1 MFYKHWKRISLAL
14 TGFFWASCDN
24 SSTTVAPPL
33 YGVPPQYSSSS
44 ETQGSSSSS
53 NDNISSSSEPMPM
66 PVYGVQQ
73 MSCEVTSENDSTIT
87 CENGYTCI
95 AKTDTIHISAP
106 KCETFNGTTIC
117 PDYGINADI
126 LVKKYECDDGFTYDD
141 KEFKKIYKDSSSSEA
156 TSSSVNESSSSGT
169 STESSSSSVVSCMP
183 DGFFYKNRSERYTE
197 SQAKSHA
204 TTQAQRDASYK
215 VWEIIRDR
223 FKSKDVPKCLEDIQ
237 ESLEESFVALYGAPG
252 TQIPS
257 RYKCSDGTT
266 FETKEYLEQQAF
278 DEEQAKKKPQY
289 DEKYNEFYKEESDKL
304 DKKINDC
311 LDSEDQGSE
320 GSNT

>member
-156 TSSSVNESSSSGT
+156 TSSSVNESSSSEPAPNQVLVPLCLVCQMDSFT
-169 STESSSSSVVSCMP
+169 KTEANAIQKVKRNLMQQHRPKETPPTKSGKSS
-183 DGFFYKNRSERYTE
+183 
-197 SQAKSHA
+197 A
-204 TTQAQRDASYK
+204 TALSLKMFPNASKTY
-215 VWEIIRDR
+215 RN
-223 FKSKDVPKCLEDIQ
+223 L
-237 ESLEESFVALYGAPG
+237 
-252 TQIPS
+252 
-257 RYKCSDGTT
+257 
-266 FETKEYLEQQAF
+266 
-278 DEEQAKKKPQY
+278 
-289 DEKYNEFYKEESDKL
+289 
-304 DKKINDC
+304 
-311 LDSEDQGSE
+311 
-320 GSNT
+320 